1 MKPAI
6 QTDAI
11 VGLVL
16 KGQPLI
22 GRVLSCK
29 GSRASI
35 SFGGQRR
42 DQELPQRD
50 LAVIE
55 GLESAASRDPLPTPE
70 AIQDCVVSARA
81 VAETWWLL
89 ISDHKGS
96 EEDLPSLSLV
106 DLADLVMTT
115 VTLASVAAVWDWL
128 HGPQLWFRLRRD
140 RSLQVRPLTDIQRQR
155 KRTKQQRLLIQR
167 QERQL
172 ELLRSP
178 QPLTAERR
186 EQLDPEWCRTLE
198 RLQELA
204 LGDERQLL
212 DDAESCE
219 QLQRLS
225 IEPSRRSLR
234 HWLMQRDL
242 LDPDQP
248 IGLRGSVWSATF
260 EAELLEAADELKRH
274 SDDPQPGDP
283 MRVDLSEHRVYTL
296 DDSGTREIDDG
307 LSLVRDPQGDW
318 IWIHIADPARL
329 IEAGSPLD
337 LEARSRATSLY
348 LAEGVRPM
356 LPLGLAADVLSLR
369 AGQTCAALSAG
380 VRLDADG
387 AVQESKICRSWV
399 RPRYGLSYD
408 DGDELIELAPPGDED
423 LADLSLLLQRR
434 QRWRE
439 RQGAIGFDRPE
450 GRFRRQED
458 GPALQV
464 IEPTAARRMV
474 SEAMLLMGA
483 VVADFG
489 VRHDLALP
497 FRSQP
502 PADLPSTAELQ
513 AIPEGPARD
522 AAIKRCLSRGVQ
534 GTSPMPHFSLGLASY
549 VQATSPIRRYADLVS
564 HRQLIASLEGQT
576 PLDKDSLGELIG
588 DLDSPLRQAIQISRE
603 DQRHWQQVWL
613 SKHREQTW
621 TALFLRWLRPQDRL
635 ALVHVADLAMDLVGV
650 ADGIDA
656 KPGQPLQMSIQHVDP
671 DQGELRIQLEALRT

>member
-1 MKPAI
+1 MKPTI
-6 QTDAI
+6 QTDSI

-22 GRVLSCK
+22 GRVLSSK

-35 SFGGQRR
+35 SFGGERR

-55 GLESAASRDPLPTPE
+55 GLESATSREALPTPD
-70 AIQDCVVSARA
+70 AIQGCSISVRTA
-81 VAETWWLL
+81 AETWWVLH
-89 ISDHKGS
+89 SDHTGPD
-96 EEDLPSLSLV
+96 EDLPTLSLV
-106 DLADLVMTT
+106 DLADLVMTS
-115 VTLASVAAVWDWL
+115 VTLASIAAVWDWL
-128 HGPQLWFRLRRD
+128 HGPQLWFRVRRD
-140 RSLQVRPLTDIQRQR
+140 RLLQVRPLREIKRQR
-155 KRTKQQRLLIQR
+155 SRNKQERLLIQH

-178 QPLTAERR
+178 QPLTAELRD
-186 EQLDPEWCRTLE
+186 QLDPEWCRTLE

-204 LGDERQLL
+204 LGDERHLL
-212 DDAESCE
+212 DDGDACE

-225 IEPSRRSLR
+225 IEASRRSLR

-248 IGLRGSVWSATF
+248 IGLRGSAWSATF
-260 EAELLEAADELKRH
+260 DAELLKAADDLKRK
-274 SDDPQPGDP
+274 SDDPQPGDST
-283 MRVDLSEHRVYTL
+283 RVDLKDHRVYTL
-296 DDSGTREIDDG
+296 DDNGTREIDDG
-307 LSLVRDPQGDW
+307 ISLMRDPQGDW

-337 LEARSRATSLY
+337 LEARRRATSLY
-348 LAEGVRPM
+348 LADGVRPM
-356 LPLGLAADVLSLR
+356 LPFSLAADVLSLR
-369 AGQTCAALSAG
+369 AGETCAALSAG
-380 VRLDADG
+380 VRLDAEG
-387 AVQESKICRSWV
+387 AVQESRICRSWV
-399 RPRYGLSYD
+399 RPRYGLTYD

-434 QRWRE
+434 RQWRE

-458 GPALQV
+458 APALQV
-464 IEPTAARRMV
+464 IEPSAARRMV

-502 PADLPSTAELQ
+502 PADLPSPTELQ

-534 GTSPMPHFSLGLASY
+534 GTSPMAHFSLGLASY
-549 VQATSPIRRYADLVS
+549 VQATSPIRRYADLLS
-564 HRQLIASLEGQT
+564 HRQLIASLDGQM
-576 PLDKDSLGELIG
+576 PLDKDRLGELIG

-613 SKHREQTW
+613 SRHREQTW

-650 ADGIDA
+650 ADGIDP

-671 DQGELRIQLEALRT
+671 DQGELRLQLEALST

>member
-1 MKPAI
+1 MKPTI
-6 QTDAI
+6 QTDSI

-22 GRVLSCK
+22 GRVLSSK

-35 SFGGQRR
+35 SFGGERR

-55 GLESAASRDPLPTPE
+55 GLESATSREALPTPD
-70 AIQDCVVSARA
+70 AIQGCSISVRTA
-81 VAETWWLL
+81 AETWWVLH
-89 ISDHKGS
+89 SDHTGPD
-96 EEDLPSLSLV
+96 EDLPTLSLV
-106 DLADLVMTT
+106 DLADLVMTS
-115 VTLASVAAVWDWL
+115 VTLASIAAVWDWL
-128 HGPQLWFRLRRD
+128 HGPQLWFRVRRD
-140 RSLQVRPLTDIQRQR
+140 RLLQVRPLREIKRQR
-155 KRTKQQRLLIQR
+155 SRNKQERLLIQH

-178 QPLTAERR
+178 QPLTAELRD
-186 EQLDPEWCRTLE
+186 QLDPEWCRTLE

-204 LGDERQLL
+204 LGDERHLL
-212 DDAESCE
+212 GDGDACE

-225 IEPSRRSLR
+225 IEASRRSLR

-248 IGLRGSVWSATF
+248 IGLRGSAWSATF
-260 EAELLEAADELKRH
+260 DAELLKAADDLKRK
-274 SDDPQPGDP
+274 SDDPQPGDST
-283 MRVDLSEHRVYTL
+283 RVDLKDHRVYTL
-296 DDSGTREIDDG
+296 DDNGTREIDDG
-307 LSLVRDPQGDW
+307 ISLMRDPQGDW

-337 LEARSRATSLY
+337 LEARRRATSLY
-348 LAEGVRPM
+348 LADGVRPM
-356 LPLGLAADVLSLR
+356 LPFSLAADVLSLR
-369 AGQTCAALSAG
+369 AGETCAALSAG
-380 VRLDADG
+380 VRLDAEG
-387 AVQESKICRSWV
+387 AVQESRICRSWV
-399 RPRYGLSYD
+399 RPRYGLTYD

-434 QRWRE
+434 RQWRE

-458 GPALQV
+458 APALQV

-502 PADLPSTAELQ
+502 PADLPSPTELQ

-534 GTSPMPHFSLGLASY
+534 GTSPMAHFSLGLASY
-549 VQATSPIRRYADLVS
+549 VQATSPIRRYADLLS
-564 HRQLIASLEGQT
+564 HRQLIASLDGQM

-613 SKHREQTW
+613 SRHREQTW

-650 ADGIDA
+650 ADGIDP

-671 DQGELRIQLEALRT
+671 DQGELRLQLEALST

>member
-22 GRVLSCK
+22 GRVLSAK
-29 GSRASI
+29 GSRASVC
-35 SFGGQRR
+35 FGGQRR
-42 DQELPQRD
+42 DQELPQRELTAID
-50 LAVIE
+50 
-55 GLESAASRDPLPTPE
+55 GMNSAASREPLPTPE
-70 AIQDCVVSARA
+70 SIQECDISSRA
-81 VAETWWLL
+81 MAETWWLL
-89 ISDHKGS
+89 ISDHTGTDD
-96 EEDLPSLSLV
+96 DLPSLSLV
-106 DLADLVMTT
+106 DLADLVMDS
-115 VTLASVAAVWDWL
+115 VTLAGIAALWGWL

-140 RSLQVRPLTDIQRQR
+140 RSLQVRPLKDIQRQR
-155 KRTKQQRLLIQR
+155 GKNKQERLLIQR
-167 QERQL
+167 QQRQL

-178 QPLTAERR
+178 RPLTAELRD
-186 EQLDPEWCRTLE
+186 QLDVEWRQTLE

-204 LGDERQLL
+204 IGDERQLL
-212 DDAESCE
+212 DDADACE

-248 IGLRGSVWSATF
+248 VGLRGSVWSTTF
-260 EAELLEAADELKRH
+260 EAELLEAADNLKQR
-274 SDDPQPGDP
+274 SIDPQPGDS
-283 MRVDLSEHRVYTL
+283 MRVDLSDHKVYTL

-329 IEAGSPLD
+329 IEVGSPLD
-337 LEARSRATSLY
+337 LEARRRATSLY

-356 LPLGLAADVLSLR
+356 LPFSLAADVLSLR
-369 AGQTCAALSAG
+369 AGQRCAALSAG
-380 VRLDADG
+380 VRLDAEG
-387 AVQESKICRSWV
+387 AVLESQICRSWV

-423 LADLSLLLQRR
+423 LAELSLLLRRR
-434 QRWRE
+434 QQWRE

-450 GRFRRQED
+450 GRFRRLED
-458 GPALQV
+458 APALQV

-502 PADLPSTAELQ
+502 PADLPSPAELQ
-513 AIPEGPARD
+513 VIPEGPARD

-534 GTSPMPHFSLGLASY
+534 GTSPMPHFSLGLSSY
-549 VQATSPIRRYADLVS
+549 VQATSPIRRYADLLS
-564 HRQLIASLEGQT
+564 HRQLIACLEGKS
-576 PLDKDSLGELIG
+576 PLDKDSLGDLIG

-613 SKHREQTW
+613 NMHREESW

-650 ADGIDA
+650 ADGIDP
-656 KPGQPLQMSIQHVDP
+656 KPGQSLQMRILHVDP
-671 DQGELRIQLEALRT
+671 DQGELRIQLEALST

>member
-16 KGQPLI
+16 RGQPLI
-22 GRVLSCK
+22 GRVLSSR

-35 SFGGQRR
+35 GFGGQRR

-50 LAVIE
+50 LTVIA
-55 GLESAASRDPLPTPE
+55 GLEPAASRQPLPTPE
-70 AIQDCVVSARA
+70 AIQDCGVSARA

-89 ISDHKGS
+89 ISDHNGS
-96 EEDLPSLSLV
+96 DDDLPCLSLV
-106 DLADLVMTT
+106 ELADLVMAS
-115 VTLASVAAVWDWL
+115 VTLASIAALWDWL

-140 RSLQVRPLTDIQRQR
+140 RSLQVRPLTEIQRQR
-155 KRTKQQRLLIQR
+155 GRNKQQRLLLQHQQR
-167 QERQL
+167 QL
-172 ELLRSP
+172 DLLRSP
-178 QPLTAERR
+178 RPLTADLR
-186 EQLDPEWCRTLE
+186 EQLDPEWRRTLE

-212 DDAESCE
+212 ADADACE
-219 QLQRLS
+219 QMQQLS
-225 IEPSRRSLR
+225 IEASRRSLR
-234 HWLMQRDL
+234 QWLMQRDL

-248 IGLRGSVWSATF
+248 AGLRGSVWSATF
-260 EAELLEAADELKRH
+260 EPELLEAAEDLKRC
-274 SDDPQPGDP
+274 SERPQPGDP
-283 MRVDLSEHRVYTL
+283 MRLDLTDHRVYTL

-307 LSLVRDPQGDW
+307 LSLMRDPRGDW

-329 IEAGSPLD
+329 IEADSPLD
-337 LEARSRATSLY
+337 LEARRRATSLY

-356 LPLGLAADVLSLR
+356 LPFSLAADVLSLR
-369 AGQTCAALSAG
+369 AGQRCAALSAG
-380 VRLDADG
+380 VRLDAEG
-387 AVQESKICRSWV
+387 AVQESRICRSWV

-423 LADLSLLLQRR
+423 LADLSLLLRRR
-434 QRWRE
+434 QQWRE

-450 GRFRRQED
+450 GRFRRLED

-502 PADLPSTAELQ
+502 PAELPSPAELQ
-513 AIPEGPARD
+513 ALPEGPARD

-534 GTSPMPHFSLGLASY
+534 GTTPMPHFSLGLASY
-549 VQATSPIRRYADLVS
+549 VQATSPIRRYADLLS

-576 PLDKDSLGELIG
+576 PLDKDRIGELIG
-588 DLDSPLRQAIQISRE
+588 DLDSPLRQGIQISRE

-613 SKHREQTW
+613 SMHREQTW

-650 ADGIDA
+650 AEGVDPN
-656 KPGQPLQMSIQHVDP
+656 PGQSLQMRIQHVDA
-671 DQGELRIQLEALRT
+671 DQGELRIQLEASST

>member
-6 QTDAI
+6 QTDSI

-22 GRVLSCK
+22 GRVLSSK

-35 SFGGQRR
+35 SFGGERR

-55 GLESAASRDPLPTPE
+55 GLESATSREALPTPD
-70 AIQDCVVSARA
+70 AIQGCSISVRTA
-81 VAETWWLL
+81 AETWWVLH
-89 ISDHKGS
+89 SDHTGPD
-96 EEDLPSLSLV
+96 EDLPTLSLV
-106 DLADLVMTT
+106 DLADLVMTS
-115 VTLASVAAVWDWL
+115 VTLASIAAVWDWL
-128 HGPQLWFRLRRD
+128 HGPQLWFRVRRD
-140 RSLQVRPLTDIQRQR
+140 RLLQVRPLREIKRQR
-155 KRTKQQRLLIQR
+155 SRNKQERLLIQH

-178 QPLTAERR
+178 QPLTAELRD
-186 EQLDPEWCRTLE
+186 QLDPEWCRTLE

-204 LGDERQLL
+204 LGDERHLL
-212 DDAESCE
+212 DDGDACE

-225 IEPSRRSLR
+225 IEASRRSLR

-248 IGLRGSVWSATF
+248 IGLRGSAWSATF
-260 EAELLEAADELKRH
+260 DAELLKAADDLKRK
-274 SDDPQPGDP
+274 SDDPQPGDST
-283 MRVDLSEHRVYTL
+283 RVDLKDHRVYTL
-296 DDSGTREIDDG
+296 DDNGTREIDDG
-307 LSLVRDPQGDW
+307 ISLMRDPQGDW

-337 LEARSRATSLY
+337 LEARRRATSLY
-348 LAEGVRPM
+348 LADGVRPM
-356 LPLGLAADVLSLR
+356 LPFSLAADVLSLR
-369 AGQTCAALSAG
+369 AGETCAALSAG
-380 VRLDADG
+380 VRLDAEG
-387 AVQESKICRSWV
+387 AVQESRICRSWV
-399 RPRYGLSYD
+399 RPRYGLTYD

-434 QRWRE
+434 RQWRE

-458 GPALQV
+458 APALQV

-502 PADLPSTAELQ
+502 PADLPSPTELQ

-534 GTSPMPHFSLGLASY
+534 GTSPMAHFSLGLASY
-549 VQATSPIRRYADLVS
+549 VQATSPIRRYADLLS
-564 HRQLIASLEGQT
+564 HRQLIASLDGQM
-576 PLDKDSLGELIG
+576 PLDKDRLGELIG

-613 SKHREQTW
+613 SRHREQTW

-650 ADGIDA
+650 ADGIDP

-671 DQGELRIQLEALRT
+671 DQGELRLQLEALST

>member
-6 QTDAI
+6 QTDSI

-22 GRVLSCK
+22 GRVLSSK

-35 SFGGQRR
+35 SFGGERR

-55 GLESAASRDPLPTPE
+55 GLESATSREALPTPE
-70 AIQDCVVSARA
+70 AIQNCAVSTRA
-81 VAETWWLL
+81 VAETWWVLF
-89 ISDHKGS
+89 SDHTGAD
-96 EEDLPSLSLV
+96 EDLPTLSLV
-106 DLADLVMTT
+106 DLADLVMTS
-115 VTLASVAAVWDWL
+115 VTLASIAAVWDWL
-128 HGPQLWFRLRRD
+128 HGPQLWFRVRRD
-140 RSLQVRPLTDIQRQR
+140 RLLQVRPLREIKRQR
-155 KRTKQQRLLIQR
+155 NRNKQERLLIQH

-178 QPLTAERR
+178 QPLTAELRD
-186 EQLDPEWCRTLE
+186 QLDPEWCRTLE

-204 LGDERQLL
+204 LGDERHLL
-212 DDAESCE
+212 DDRDACE

-225 IEPSRRSLR
+225 IEASRRSLR

-248 IGLRGSVWSATF
+248 IGLRGSAWSATF
-260 EAELLEAADELKRH
+260 DAELLKAADDLKRK
-274 SDDPQPGDP
+274 SDDPQPGDST
-283 MRVDLSEHRVYTL
+283 RVDLKDHRVYTL
-296 DDSGTREIDDG
+296 DDNGTREIDDG
-307 LSLVRDPQGDW
+307 ISLMRDPQGDW

-337 LEARSRATSLY
+337 LEARRRATSLY
-348 LAEGVRPM
+348 LADGVRPM
-356 LPLGLAADVLSLR
+356 LPFSLAADVLSLR
-369 AGQTCAALSAG
+369 AGETCAALSAG
-380 VRLDADG
+380 VRLDAEG
-387 AVQESKICRSWV
+387 AVQESRICRSWV
-399 RPRYGLSYD
+399 RPRYGLTYD

-434 QRWRE
+434 RQWRE

-458 GPALQV
+458 APALQV

-502 PADLPSTAELQ
+502 PADLPSPTELQ

-534 GTSPMPHFSLGLASY
+534 GTSPMAHFSLGLASY
-549 VQATSPIRRYADLVS
+549 VQATSPIRRYADLLS
-564 HRQLIASLEGQT
+564 HRQLIASLDGQM
-576 PLDKDSLGELIG
+576 PLDKDRLGELIG

-613 SKHREQTW
+613 SRHREQTW

-650 ADGIDA
+650 ADGIDP

-671 DQGELRIQLEALRT
+671 DQGELRLQLEALST

>member
-6 QTDAI
+6 QSDAI

-22 GRVLSCK
+22 GRVLSAK

-70 AIQDCVVSARA
+70 AIQDCVVSSRG

-89 ISDHKGS
+89 ISDHSGS
-96 EEDLPSLSLV
+96 DENLPTLSLV
-106 DLADLVMTT
+106 DLADLVMTS

-140 RSLQVRPLTDIQRQR
+140 RSLQVRPLTDIRRQR
-155 KRTKQQRLLIQR
+155 SKNKRQRLLIQR

-234 HWLMQRDL
+234 DWLMQRDL

-260 EAELLEAADELKRH
+260 ESELLEAADELKTH

-337 LEARSRATSLY
+337 LEARRRATSLY

-356 LPLGLAADVLSLR
+356 LPLSLAADVLSLR

-408 DGDELIELAPPGDED
+408 DGDDLIELAPPGDED

-434 QRWRE
+434 QSWRE

-502 PADLPSTAELQ
+502 PADLPSPAELQ

-576 PLDKDSLGELIG
+576 PLDEISLGELIG

-613 SKHREQTW
+613 SMHRDQTW

-656 KPGQPLQMSIQHVDP
+656 KPGQSLQMSIQHVDP

>member
-1 MKPAI
+1 LKPTI
-6 QTDAI
+6 QTDSI

-22 GRVLSCK
+22 GRVLSSK

-35 SFGGQRR
+35 SFGGERR

-55 GLESAASRDPLPTPE
+55 GLESATSREALPTPD
-70 AIQDCVVSARA
+70 AIQGCSISVRTA
-81 VAETWWLL
+81 AETWWVLH
-89 ISDHKGS
+89 SDHTGPD
-96 EEDLPSLSLV
+96 EDLPTLSLV
-106 DLADLVMTT
+106 DLADLVMTS
-115 VTLASVAAVWDWL
+115 VTLASIAAVWDWL
-128 HGPQLWFRLRRD
+128 HGPQLWFRVRRD
-140 RSLQVRPLTDIQRQR
+140 RLLQVRPLREIKRQR
-155 KRTKQQRLLIQR
+155 SRNKQERLLIQH

-178 QPLTAERR
+178 QPLTAELRD
-186 EQLDPEWCRTLE
+186 QLDPEWCRTLE

-204 LGDERQLL
+204 LGDERHLL
-212 DDAESCE
+212 DDGDACE

-225 IEPSRRSLR
+225 IEASRRSLR

-248 IGLRGSVWSATF
+248 IGLRGSAWSATF
-260 EAELLEAADELKRH
+260 DAELLKAADDLKRK
-274 SDDPQPGDP
+274 SDDPQPGDST
-283 MRVDLSEHRVYTL
+283 RVDLKDHRVYTL
-296 DDSGTREIDDG
+296 DDNGTREIDDG
-307 LSLVRDPQGDW
+307 ISLMRDPQGDW

-337 LEARSRATSLY
+337 LEARRRATSLY
-348 LAEGVRPM
+348 LADGVRPM
-356 LPLGLAADVLSLR
+356 LPFSLAADVLSLR
-369 AGQTCAALSAG
+369 AGETCAALSAG
-380 VRLDADG
+380 VRLDAEG
-387 AVQESKICRSWV
+387 AVQESRICRSWV
-399 RPRYGLSYD
+399 RPRYGLTYD

-434 QRWRE
+434 RQWRE

-458 GPALQV
+458 APALQV

-502 PADLPSTAELQ
+502 PADLPSPTELQ

-534 GTSPMPHFSLGLASY
+534 GTSPMAHFSLGLASY
-549 VQATSPIRRYADLVS
+549 VQATSPIRRYADLLS
-564 HRQLIASLEGQT
+564 HRQLIASLDGQM
-576 PLDKDSLGELIG
+576 PLDKDRLGELIG

-613 SKHREQTW
+613 SRHREQTW

-650 ADGIDA
+650 ADGIDP

-671 DQGELRIQLEALRT
+671 DQGELRLQLEALST